1 MACLAWAAGDVAD
14 VYDID
19 FWVGSRM
26 LDFKVGVI
34 RHNFS
39 ALDLET
45 TDVVGKLV
53 DLKLE

>member
-1 MACLAWAAGDVAD
+1 
-14 VYDID
+14 
-19 FWVGSRM
+19 M

-39 ALDLET
+39 VLDLET

-53 DLKLE
+53 DLKLV